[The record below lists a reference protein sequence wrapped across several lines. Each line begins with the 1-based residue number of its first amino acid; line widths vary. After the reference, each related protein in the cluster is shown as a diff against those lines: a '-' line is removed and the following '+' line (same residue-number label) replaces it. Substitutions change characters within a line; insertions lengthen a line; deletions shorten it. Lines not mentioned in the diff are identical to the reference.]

1 VIRCLR
7 VTAFRRLLLAYVL
20 NELAWSVGTLALSVL
35 VFRRTGSALGTTA
48 FFLCAQFLPALIAPA
63 LVARLDRAAPRR
75 VLPALYALEG
85 LLFGLLAF
93 MTHHFVLIPVLV
105 LALADGVIAAAARS
119 LATASRTE
127 ILKKRDMLQEGNA
140 VAGFGFSGAFMLG
153 PVIGGAV
160 VAAGGTIAALLINCG
175 LFAVIAFFLAITALP
190 AATAEPGSVW
200 ERLRS
205 GVGHVRS
212 DPVLSRLLLIQ
223 AIGLCLFTIT
233 IPVEVVYV
241 QHALHAGAGAYG
253 LLMGLWG
260 AGAVAGSVV
269 YARFRRRSA
278 PMLIASS
285 ALSLAIGFTIMTIAP
300 SLAVAL
306 VGAAVAG
313 AGNSLEWVAWRT
325 AVQERSP
332 DRWMALIMSLTD
344 SMSMLA
350 PGVGIVLGGV
360 IAELASSRAAFGV
373 AAASSFLFAAAVPY
387 AFRQAGAGRL
397 DSRPAVEVNAE
408 EAAIPRGKSLV

>member
-1 VIRCLR
+1 MTRCLR

-48 FFLCAQFLPALIAPA
+48 FFLCAQFLPALISPA
-63 LVARLDRAAPRR
+63 LVAHLDHTAPRR

-85 LLFGLLAF
+85 VLFGVLAYL
-93 MTHHFVLIPVLV
+93 THHFVLIPVLI
-105 LALADGVIAAAARS
+105 LALADGAIAATARS

-160 VAAGGTIAALLINCG
+160 VAAGGTIAALLVNCG
-175 LFAVIAFFLAITALP
+175 LFTVVAFFLAITALP
-190 AATAEPGSVW
+190 GAKAEPGSIW

-212 DPVLSRLLLIQ
+212 DHVLARLLLIQ
-223 AIGLCLFTIT
+223 AVGLCLFTIT
-233 IPVEVVYV
+233 IPVEVVYA
-241 QHALHAGAGAYG
+241 QHALHAGAGGYG

-278 PMLIASS
+278 PLLITNS
-285 ALSLAIGFTIMTIAP
+285 AL
-300 SLAVAL
+300 
-306 VGAAVAG
+306 
-313 AGNSLEWVAWRT
+313 
-325 AVQERSP
+325 
-332 DRWMALIMSLTD
+332 
-344 SMSMLA
+344 
-350 PGVGIVLGGV
+350 
-360 IAELASSRAAFGV
+360 
-373 AAASSFLFAAAVPY
+373 
-387 AFRQAGAGRL
+387 
-397 DSRPAVEVNAE
+397 
-408 EAAIPRGKSLV
+408 

>member
-1 VIRCLR
+1 VTRCLR

-48 FFLCAQFLPALIAPA
+48 FFFCAQFLPALISPA
-63 LVARLDRAAPRR
+63 LVARLDRSAPRR

-85 LLFGLLAF
+85 LLFGVLAYL
-93 MTHHFVLIPVLV
+93 TRHFVLIPVLV
-105 LALADGVIAAAARS
+105 LALADGVIAATARS

-127 ILKKRDMLQEGNA
+127 ILKSRDMLHEGNA
-140 VAGFGFSGAFMLG
+140 IAGFGFSGAFMLG

-160 VAAGGTIAALLINCG
+160 VAAGGTIAALLVNCG
-175 LFAVIAFFLAITALP
+175 LFAVVAFFLAITALP
-190 AATAEPGSVW
+190 GAKAEPGSIW
-200 ERLRS
+200 ERLS
-205 GVGHVRS
+205 NGVGHVRS
-212 DPVLSRLLLIQ
+212 DPILGRLLLIQ
-223 AIGLCLFTIT
+223 AVGLCLFTIT
-233 IPVEVVYV
+233 IPIEVVYA
-241 QHALHAGAGAYG
+241 QHVLHAGAGGYG
-253 LLMGLWG
+253 LLMGVWG

-269 YARFRRRSA
+269 FARFRRRSA
-278 PMLIASS
+278 RALITGS
-285 ALSLAIGFTIMTIAP
+285 ALSLAVGFTVMTIAP
-300 SLAVAL
+300 SLGVAL

-325 AVQERSP
+325 AVQERTP

-350 PGVGIVLGGV
+350 PGAGIVLGGI
-360 IAELASSRAAFGV
+360 IAQLASARAAFGV
-373 AAASSFLFAAAVPY
+373 AAAGSFLFAAAVPY
-387 AFRQAGAGRL
+387 AFRQTGAPRA

-408 EAAIPRGKSLV
+408 EAAIPRGKTLV

>member
-1 VIRCLR
+1 VTRCLR

-175 LFAVIAFFLAITALP
+175 LFVVIAFFLAITALP
-190 AATAEPGSVW
+190 GATAEPGSIW

-278 PMLIASS
+278 PMLITSS
-285 ALSLAIGFTIMTIAP
+285 ALSLAIGFTIMTVAP

-325 AVQERSP
+325 AVQERTP

-387 AFRQAGAGRL
+387 AFRQAGAGRV
-397 DSRPAVEVNAE
+397 DTPPAVEVNAE